1 MIQPIERPNPPLA
14 VRIVPMEMAHIAEVY
29 AIEVSAY
36 PRPWPLKCFL
46 DELQRNPFSYY
57 VVALDQGKV
66 IGYAGLWLVRDEGH
80 ITNVAVSYGS
90 RRRKVAEQ
98 LLLHTIEVSL
108 KRGLS
113 TIFLEVRRFNTA
125 AQHLYVRYGFRPVRV
140 RERYYQDND
149 EDAIELRVE
158 NIRSR
163 EFMEQFLE
171 RRNALNRALKQA
183 RHLHTISGSET

>member
-1 MIQPIERPNPPLA
+1 MIQPVEHTELPLA

-36 PRPWPLKCFL
+36 PRPWPLKCFM

-57 VVALDQGKV
+57 VVALDGGKV

-80 ITNVAVSYGS
+80 ITNIAVSYGY

-98 LLLHTIEVSL
+98 LLVHLIEVGL
-108 KRGLS
+108 KRGMHAA
-113 TIFLEVRRFNTA
+113 FLEVRRYNAA
-125 AQHLYVRYGFRPVRV
+125 AQRLYVRYGFRPVRV

-158 NIRSR
+158 NMRSR
-163 EFMEQFLE
+163 EFLKIFIK
-171 RRNALNRALKQA
+171 RRRALNEALSA
-183 RHLHTISGSET
+183 DFPNRSDA